1 MPITVAAL
9 RETAAAERR
18 VAITPEMAKKLRGK
32 GLRVL
37 LEHDAGR
44 SAGFPDSVYA
54 KAEFA
59 GAGREIGRASCRERV

>member
-9 RETAAAERR
+9 RETAAGERR

-44 SAGFPDSVYA
+44 AAGFPDS
-54 KAEFA
+54 
-59 GAGREIGRASCRERV
+59 SS